1 MKTLSVHRPI
11 LIMLLA
17 LALVQM
23 ACGLGSQPT
32 SPSGQQPPSNNGS
45 PATQPPPAATSERGT
60 PDEAKAM
67 LRKAV
72 EHYNS
77 VGREKALADF
87 NNKVP
92 PFFDRDLYVVCIDSS
107 LIVTANG
114 GFPQYVG
121 GPVGLVDAQG
131 NALGKTIW
139 DTASTTVNSV
149 NYQWVN
155 PVSGQYEPKALFFQK
170 VGSDV
175 CGVGAYNPK

>member
-1 MKTLSVHRPI
+1 MKALSVYKPV
-11 LIMLLA
+11 LIVILA
-17 LALVQM
+17 LTLAQW
-23 ACGLGSQPT
+23 ACSFGAPT
-32 SPSGQQPPSNNGS
+32 SNPGQPQAPSNSGS
-45 PATQPPPAATSERGT
+45 PATQPPPAPTSERGT

-67 LRKAV
+67 LQKAV

-92 PFFDRDLYVVCIDSS
+92 PFFDRDLYVVCINSS

-131 NALGKTIW
+131 NPLGKTIW
-139 DTASTTVNSV
+139 DTASTTVNSA

-155 PVSGQYEPKALFFQK
+155 PVSGQYEPKKLFFQK

-175 CGVGAYNPK
+175 CGVGAYNP